1 MKDLLL
7 YVFYRASKFYK
18 FFGERYYYISGKYVL
33 LLTLGLNVLS
43 LIQIVCRILKIGFKA
58 EVIIVVCLLFVLFG
72 YFIPWEKTY
81 KGLEEKYKNEGN
93 RKWKGWLVFL
103 FVVLSLIFY
112 VLVTVICVRFEKGG
126 L

>member
-33 LLTLGLNVLS
+33 LLTLSLNVLS
-43 LIQIVCRILKIGFKA
+43 LIQIVCRILKIVFKS
-58 EVIIVVCLLFVLFG
+58 EVIITVILSSVLFG
-72 YFIPWEKTY
+72 YFIPWEKKY
-81 KGLEEKYKNEGN
+81 KELEEKYKNEDKI
-93 RKWKGWLVFL
+93 KWKGWLIVL
-103 FVVLSLIFY
+103 YIVLSLIFY
-112 VLVTVICVRFEKGG
+112 IVVLGISVRFEKGG